1 MSGAPGS
8 RVGSMFGPYEL
19 KRALGHGGMG
29 EVYEAEHTVKG
40 WTVALKLMSESVSS
54 DPVFRERMR
63 REARITGRLQEPHVV
78 PIHDYGEIDG
88 QMYLEMRL
96 IEGTDLGTL
105 LKQFGSLSPPRA
117 VAIITQIA
125 SALDAAHAAEV
136 THRDVK
142 PPNILVTRD
151 DFAYLVDFGIASA
164 KTDEKLTQL
173 GTAVGTWKYMA
184 PERFSNDEVDY
195 RADIYSLACVL
206 FECLTGSPP
215 YESDSA
221 GVLVSAHLME
231 SIPQPSVKRSGIPR
245 AFDGVIAR
253 GMAKK
258 PEDRYRSAGDLARA
272 AHDAL
277 TNPDQTQ
284 AVNILRH
291 GEESTLPGLKGA
303 LNTLPPARPAPARN
317 PAPDSGPIP
326 RAAPPAPHQPQWAGP
341 PPQFAGP
348 PPFGHGHLPAPP
360 RNRNPWLLVAAAA
373 VAVVVLVAAAI
384 GISMAVGH
392 DDSETPTAAT
402 TTTTTTTTRT
412 TTRTTPPPTS
422 TPPPGAA
429 TKLLGL
435 LPAGYPP
442 GTCKLEGQPM
452 PGASVSVMCGQ
463 NTEPNGPNVGEFG
476 LFTDLKG
483 LQDAFNGYMEADTT
497 VKCPGD
503 KASPGTWWHNKDPNT
518 ILGQIG
524 CGKYK
529 GDEPQ
534 VMWTN
539 QQTMVLAVVGGDVQG
554 PNLDQLYKWWAAHS

>member
-8 RVGSMFGPYEL
+8 RSGSRFGPYEL

-40 WTVALKLMSESVSS
+40 WTVALKLMSESVSK

-96 IEGTDLGTL
+96 IEGTDLDSL
-105 LKQFGSLSPPRA
+105 LKRYGPLTPPRA

-125 SALDAAHAAEV
+125 SALDAAHAAGV
-136 THRDVK
+136 MHRDVK

-164 KTDEKLTQL
+164 TTDEKLTQL

-184 PERFSNDEVDY
+184 PERFSNDEVTY

-206 FECLTGSPP
+206 YECLTGSPP
-215 YESDSA
+215 YASDSA
-221 GVLVSAHLME
+221 GTLVTAHLLE
-231 SIPQPSVKRSGIPR
+231 PIPQPSAKRSGIPR
-245 AFDGVIAR
+245 AFDTVIAR

-258 PEDRYRSAGDLARA
+258 PEDRYASAGDLARA

-277 TNPDQTQ
+277 TDPDQTQ
-284 AVNILRH
+284 AVNILRQSEQSAPSVPR
-291 GEESTLPGLKGA
+291 GAVGPVPRPMPGAG
-303 LNTLPPARPAPARN
+303 PPPPN
-317 PAPDSGPIP
+317 PP
-326 RAAPPAPHQPQWAGP
+326 RYQPPFGGP

-348 PPFGHGHLPAPP
+348 APWGPGHPPVPP
-360 RNRNPWLLVAAAA
+360 RKRSPWVIVAAAA
-373 VAVVVLVAAAI
+373 AVVVVLVAAAV
-384 GISMAVGH
+384 GISIAVGN
-392 DDSETPTAAT
+392 DDSETPTAAST
-402 TTTTTTTTRT
+402 TTTASTRS
-412 TTRTTPPPTS
+412 TTRTTPRTTPPPA
-422 TPPPGAA
+422 TPPPGA
-429 TKLLGL
+429 TNRLMSL

-442 GTCKLEGQPM
+442 GTCAPDPQPM
-452 PGASVSVMCGQ
+452 PGAIVSVSCGP
-463 NTEPNGPNVGEFG
+463 NTDPNGPTISAYA
-476 LFTDLKG
+476 LFSDL
-483 LQDAFNGYMEADTT
+483 QEVQAAFNRYTGTDSL

-518 ILGQIG
+518 VLGQIA
-524 CGKYK
+524 CGTYT
-529 GDEPQ
+529 GDEPK

-539 QQTMVLAVVGGDVQG
+539 QQNLVFAVVGGNAQG
-554 PNLDQLYKWWAAHS
+554 PNLDQLYKWWASHS